1 MLASVMLEAV
11 ESRKLADFKLSNDQL
26 DEADQLLSEADVH
39 LDTLLAPPLER
50 GLFYMSKFTLA
61 RKRWKQSPAENE
73 KEMSRACFYLDKAL
87 KVFHRRFPAMAAK
100 AVKEAALF
108 GDEMGNKRVRNV
120 AATILYTMPLKRE
133 EEEANDEGEEGGK
146 EGHGTAEETEEDEQ
160 KQQMLKNEEEEEV
173 DQNLCPPIHNG

>member
-1 MLASVMLEAV
+1 
-11 ESRKLADFKLSNDQL
+11 
-26 DEADQLLSEADVH
+26 
-39 LDTLLAPPLER
+39 
-50 GLFYMSKFTLA
+50 
-61 RKRWKQSPAENE
+61 
-73 KEMSRACFYLDKAL
+73 MSRACFYLDKAL

-160 KQQMLKNEEEEEV
+160 KQQMLKNEEEEEEEV
-173 DQNLCPPIHNG
+173 DQNLCPPNS

>member
-1 MLASVMLEAV
+1 MPTPAAKHLPSPKTNWKYRITTATTAATNHLSVRLMASSLIRPAV
-11 ESRKLADFKLSNDQL
+11 STFTVALV
-26 DEADQLLSEADVH
+26 QLLI
-39 LDTLLAPPLER
+39 
-50 GLFYMSKFTLA
+50 
-61 RKRWKQSPAENE
+61 
-73 KEMSRACFYLDKAL
+73 EMSRICFYLDKAL

-133 EEEANDEGEEGGK
+133 EEEEANDEGEEGGK
-146 EGHGTAEETEEDEQ
+146 ERHGTAEETEEDEQ

-173 DQNLCPPIHNG
+173 DQNLCPPNS